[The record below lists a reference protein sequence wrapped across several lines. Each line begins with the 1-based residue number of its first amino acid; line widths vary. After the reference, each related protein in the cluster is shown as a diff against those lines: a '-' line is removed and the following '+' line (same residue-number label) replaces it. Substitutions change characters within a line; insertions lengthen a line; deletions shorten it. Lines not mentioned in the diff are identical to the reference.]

1 MVAALTVVVSIVLI
15 IPVVL
20 SALAMAAHL
29 TRAWGLTVGLLALTP
44 LVLLAIRRP
53 WVPRVLQVLLL
64 VGAAEWVRTVAALAE
79 IRLATGMPWMRM
91 VMILGGV
98 TLVTALSAW
107 VFEAAPL
114 RRFYRR
120 TV

>member
-1 MVAALTVVVSIVLI
+1 M
-15 IPVVL
+15 
-20 SALAMAAHL
+20 
-29 TRAWGLTVGLLALTP
+29 GLLALTP
-44 LVLLAIRRP
+44 LVLLAVRRP
-53 WVPRVLQVLLL
+53 WSPRVLQVLLL
-64 VGAAEWVRTVAALAE
+64 VGAAEWVRTAAALAE
-79 IRLATGMPWMRM
+79 IRLATGMPWVRM

-98 TLVTALSAW
+98 TLFTALSAW